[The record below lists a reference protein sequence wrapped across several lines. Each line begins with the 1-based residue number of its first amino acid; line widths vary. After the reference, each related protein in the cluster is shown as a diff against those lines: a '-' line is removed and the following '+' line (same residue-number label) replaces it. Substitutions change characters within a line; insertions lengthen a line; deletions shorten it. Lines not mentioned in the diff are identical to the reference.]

1 MSNTEQIECWSLDGE
16 EFNYDSL
23 GDLLDARGD
32 EVRPGHKVWRG
43 TAKHPSMTDLADA
56 ERVIEDIGER
66 AHDFGGEYADGYP
79 EVSPEH
85 KAKLQALLEQWLAEC
100 PSPRFYQVTNAVP
113 YVLTDSDF
121 TQEQLAEITAQE
133 EDDTTG
139 KPA

>member
-32 EVRPGHKVWRG
+32 EVRPGYKVWRG
-43 TAKHPSMTDLADA
+43 TAKHPSMADLADA

-66 AHDFGGEYADGYP
+66 AHDFGGEYADGFP

-85 KAKLQALLEQWLAEC
+85 AAKLQALLEQWLTEC
-100 PSPRFYQVTNAVP
+100 PPPRFYQVTNAVP
-113 YVLTDSDF
+113 YVLADTDF
-121 TQEQLAEITAQE
+121 TQEQMAEIAAQE
-133 EDDTTG
+133 EDDNAG
-139 KPA
+139 RPA

>member
-32 EVRPGHKVWRG
+32 EIRPGHKVWRG
-43 TAKHPSMTDLADA
+43 TAKPPSMADLADA

-66 AHDFGGEYADGYP
+66 AHDFGGEYADGFP
-79 EVSPEH
+79 KVSPEH
-85 KAKLQALLEQWLAEC
+85 AAKLQALLEQWLAEC
-100 PSPRFYQVTNAVP
+100 PPPRFYQVTNAVP

>member
-66 AHDFGGEYADGYP
+66 AHDFGGEYADGFP

-85 KAKLQALLEQWLAEC
+85 AAKLQALLEQWLAEC

-113 YVLTDSDF
+113 YVLADTDF
-121 TQEQLAEITAQE
+121 TQEQLAEIAAQE

-139 KPA
+139 RPA